1 MVSRMLFRLSTATF
15 LIATV
20 TLLAADGF
28 GVSANGDKDNEQ
40 DRDEAFDLP
49 EKTGLKYANLGSH
62 LNGLMVQVEGGEATS
77 KHAASDTLVHSGE
90 SVSVTIY
97 LSGNVDGVVSFLEGN
112 AADLR
117 NVGEDY
123 IEAYV
128 PVTLLGRL
136 AGQPGVIR
144 VREIIPPESTHGLI
158 TSQGVQAHGAPDWHQ
173 SGMTGQGVKVGI
185 VDNGFEGF
193 ADLMGTELP
202 TTVQARCYT
211 EVGVFTA
218 NLVDCGN
225 NSRHGTATAENLID
239 IAPNVSLYIATYGS
253 KGDFRD
259 TVDWMIAEGVSVI
272 NRSLGGDFEG
282 PGDGTSP
289 FTNSRLNTI
298 DRAVEGGITFLN
310 SAGNN
315 AKEAWFQDSPPSIY
329 DSDGDGYGFVEFA
342 VGDPTNSIGWRTD
355 GAPRLHK
362 GHRIWAYLRWEDTWP
377 GASTDLDLY
386 IIDSTSGEVVARGED
401 NQSGRSG
408 DVPTE
413 LLYTEIPRDGEYLIA
428 VAYRGGDL
436 PDWIQLRVPKAIA
449 LEHFTEGHSINGPS
463 ESANPGMLAVG
474 ATHYWDTHTIA
485 DYSSR
490 GPTLDG
496 RIKPDIVGAACGQT
510 ESYESHSR
518 GGYLCWFAG
527 TSSASPH
534 VAGLAALVRQR
545 FPDYTTQEVAQYLKD
560 NAAQR
565 ETPDPNNT
573 WGHGFAELPSSKE
586 MERAALVTLYHSAGG
601 PNWTNNANWLSDQ
614 PVGRWHGVTTNHNGR
629 VVGLSLPDNQLTG
642 AIPSE
647 LGDLTNLTRLDLSDN
662 RLTGPIPAWMGA
674 LANLRELHL
683 RGNQFTGMIPTEL
696 GNLENLEALFLSG
709 NQFTGCIPV
718 GIAGMAHND
727 LDQIGLPTCGVLGI
741 SSIAT
746 GAGFLTVTWTAPS
759 VSEESAII
767 AYDLRYIQSDAT
779 DKSDAGWAS
788 VDNAWTTGSGP
799 LSYQLSGLTTDTQYD
814 LEVRAVTAAGD
825 GPWSSTVTGTP
836 TLPTGASATRS
847 LSAVSVAPG
856 GALTVTITATNYGV
870 FGGVSEALPAG
881 FSYVSSSLDDA
892 QVRELD
898 ARTVRFIL
906 QGDTSFTY
914 TAIASDV
921 EGLHTF
927 SGTLRDYERNDR
939 PVVGHLTV
947 TVTVP
952 SRDPLIAR
960 YDANNN
966 GTIEK
971 SEGIK
976 AINDYLFGV
985 GDAAISKAD
994 VIKVVNLYLFG

>member
-1 MVSRMLFRLSTATF
+1 MLFRLSTTTL

-20 TLLAADGF
+20 TLLAGDGL

-40 DRDEAFDLP
+40 DRDEALNLL
-49 EKTGLKYANLGSH
+49 EKTDLKYANLGSH
-62 LNGLMVQVEGGEATS
+62 LNGLMVQVEGEEATS
-77 KHAASDTLVHSGE
+77 KHAASDTLAHSGE
-90 SVSVTIY
+90 SVAVTIY

-112 AADLR
+112 AADPR

-136 AGQPGVIR
+136 AEQPGVIR
-144 VREIIPPESTHGLI
+144 VREIIPPESTYGLV

-193 ADLMGTELP
+193 ANLMGTELP

-211 EVGVFTA
+211 EVGVFTS

-272 NRSLGGDFEG
+272 NRSLGGPFEG

-298 DRAVEGGITFLN
+298 DWAVEGGITFLN

-401 NQSGRSG
+401 SQSARSG

-428 VAYRGGDL
+428 VVYRGGDL
-436 PDWIQLRVPKAIA
+436 PGWIQLRVPKAIA

-510 ESYESHSR
+510 ESY
-518 GGYLCWFAG
+518 
-527 TSSASPH
+527 
-534 VAGLAALVRQR
+534 
-545 FPDYTTQEVAQYLKD
+545 
-560 NAAQR
+560 
-565 ETPDPNNT
+565 
-573 WGHGFAELPSSKE
+573 GH
-586 MERAALVTLYHSAGG
+586 T
-601 PNWTNNANWLSDQ
+601 
-614 PVGRWHGVTTNHNGR
+614 
-629 VVGLSLPDNQLTG
+629 
-642 AIPSE
+642 
-647 LGDLTNLTRLDLSDN
+647 
-662 RLTGPIPAWMGA
+662 
-674 LANLRELHL
+674 
-683 RGNQFTGMIPTEL
+683 
-696 GNLENLEALFLSG
+696 
-709 NQFTGCIPV
+709 
-718 GIAGMAHND
+718 
-727 LDQIGLPTCGVLGI
+727 
-741 SSIAT
+741 
-746 GAGFLTVTWTAPS
+746 
-759 VSEESAII
+759 
-767 AYDLRYIQSDAT
+767 
-779 DKSDAGWAS
+779 
-788 VDNAWTTGSGP
+788 
-799 LSYQLSGLTTDTQYD
+799 
-814 LEVRAVTAAGD
+814 
-825 GPWSSTVTGTP
+825 
-836 TLPTGASATRS
+836 
-847 LSAVSVAPG
+847 
-856 GALTVTITATNYGV
+856 
-870 FGGVSEALPAG
+870 
-881 FSYVSSSLDDA
+881 
-892 QVRELD
+892 
-898 ARTVRFIL
+898 
-906 QGDTSFTY
+906 
-914 TAIASDV
+914 
-921 EGLHTF
+921 
-927 SGTLRDYERNDR
+927 
-939 PVVGHLTV
+939 
-947 TVTVP
+947 
-952 SRDPLIAR
+952 
-960 YDANNN
+960 
-966 GTIEK
+966 
-971 SEGIK
+971 
-976 AINDYLFGV
+976 
-985 GDAAISKAD
+985 
-994 VIKVVNLYLFG
+994 